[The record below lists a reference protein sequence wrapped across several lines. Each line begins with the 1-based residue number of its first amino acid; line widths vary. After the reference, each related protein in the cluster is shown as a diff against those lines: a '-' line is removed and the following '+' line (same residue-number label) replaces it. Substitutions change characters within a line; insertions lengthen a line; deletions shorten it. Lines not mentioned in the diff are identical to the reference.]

1 MLLEW
6 LHLMMP
12 ASFLLLVMLSIFEV
26 KDREKALVVGSLRR
40 EKDAFGWA
48 EEVLITKTDL
58 EEMRVHMQELEEK
71 VFC

>member
-1 MLLEW
+1 MVASYDASLLFV
-6 LHLMMP
+6 
-12 ASFLLLVMLSIFEV
+12 AGDDGVVSIFEV

-71 VFC
+71 VLC

>member
-1 MLLEW
+1 M
-6 LHLMMP
+6 
-12 ASFLLLVMLSIFEV
+12 VSIFEV

-71 VFC
+71 VLC

>member
-1 MLLEW
+1 MVASYDANLLFV
-6 LHLMMP
+6 
-12 ASFLLLVMLSIFEV
+12 AGDDGVLSIFDV

-40 EKDAFGWA
+40 EKEAAGWA

-71 VFC
+71 VLC